1 MLGALSAGYAQALQ
15 DRTRAEQERITAAA
29 FHARAAAEQ
38 ARWASEARFEA
49 VFADAVIGIGM
60 ADLSGTILEVNRT
73 MCEMFGATREEL
85 IGQKFWTHVHPA
97 DAPGVWDQVH
107 DMMAGKIDFLR
118 MEKPYRRE
126 DGAAIWTNLV
136 LSMIRDAEAQPLYV
150 VAMMENITTQHE
162 LQTRLRH
169 QAEHD
174 PLTGLPNRAV
184 FFERLESALAEQRPV
199 GVCYLDLDGFKAV
212 NDTLGHDQG
221 DGAALRGQR
230 TAARSAGRRRPHRG
244 PHGRRRVRGA
254 RRTRRRPRR
263 AARTSQPR
271 PWTPCGHRCG
281 CATAPS

>member
-1 MLGALSAGYAQALQ
+1 MRGRRLVEFLRTHAEGLIDAVTAEPLDCDGPYRTGVSLVEAHFTEVAALRQTLTVVTDQLAGASSLPGGSSRLGAVLGALSAGYAQALQ

-49 VFADAVIGIGM
+49 VFAEAVIGIGM

-73 MCEMFGATREEL
+73 MCEMFGTTREEL

-97 DAPGVWDQVH
+97 DAPGAWEQVH

-136 LSMIRDAEAQPLYV
+136 LSMIRDAKAQPLYV

-162 LQTRLRH
+162 LQARLRH

-184 FFERLESALAEQRPV
+184 FFEHLESALAEQRPAFRASIC
-199 GVCYLDLDGFKAV
+199 GSY
-212 NDTLGHDQG
+212 
-221 DGAALRGQR
+221 
-230 TAARSAGRRRPHRG
+230 ARP
-244 PHGRRRVRGA
+244 P
-254 RRTRRRPRR
+254 
-263 AARTSQPR
+263 
-271 PWTPCGHRCG
+271 
-281 CATAPS
+281 